1 MKLPFTV
8 QRKNWILQISQ
19 VKVYFCVK
27 LNILG
32 SNKTSAQYDQAIA
45 KCREIFKLKVKD
57 YGTSWRIM
65 RLPSLTDQIFIK
77 ANRIRTIEDGV
88 VQQVDEGIEPEFIG
102 LVNYCIIAL
111 IQLELKEDEN
121 LELDLNYALSLY
133 DKHIQQTKHLMMAK
147 NNDYGEAWRDMR
159 ISSYTDLI
167 LMKINRI
174 KQIESNDG
182 STLISEGN
190 DSHYTDIIN
199 YAVFG
204 LIKLE
209 ESSATSR

>member
-1 MKLPFTV
+1 MKLSFTV

-121 LELDLNYALSLY
+121 LELDLDYAMSLY

-209 ESSATSR
+209 EAATTSR

>member
-1 MKLPFTV
+1 M
-8 QRKNWILQISQ
+8 
-19 VKVYFCVK
+19 
-27 LNILG
+27 G

-121 LELDLNYALSLY
+121 LELDLDYALSLY

-209 ESSATSR
+209 EAATTSR

>member
-121 LELDLNYALSLY
+121 LELDLDYALSLY
-133 DKHIQQTKHLMMAK
+133 DKLIQQTKHLMMAK

-209 ESSATSR
+209 EAATTSR